1 MAREPAR
8 SKTRTKQGK
17 RQSRTPGRAAKTTLF
32 HGPSF
37 FTGIGVGVAATVVG
51 ALLPGWWDASAIKQP
66 ESGAVT
72 EQQSA
77 PAETQFEFWD
87 ELPRDRVTTNTD
99 VYRDATPTES
109 PERIEYLVQAGSFE
123 QLADANRLRASL
135 LLLGLDTNTRTVS
148 LDSGAI
154 WHRVLVGPFDSE
166 RDTRRAITR
175 LREQRI
181 EPLLLKRP
189 LPNQADAG

>member
-17 RQSRTPGRAAKTTLF
+17 RQSRAPRRAANNPLF

-37 FTGIGVGVAATVVG
+37 FTGIAVGVAATVVG
-51 ALLPGWWDASAIKQP
+51 ALLPGWWDASAVKQP

-72 EQQSA
+72 QQQSA
-77 PAETQFEFWD
+77 PAETQFEFWN

-148 LDSGAI
+148 LDNGAT